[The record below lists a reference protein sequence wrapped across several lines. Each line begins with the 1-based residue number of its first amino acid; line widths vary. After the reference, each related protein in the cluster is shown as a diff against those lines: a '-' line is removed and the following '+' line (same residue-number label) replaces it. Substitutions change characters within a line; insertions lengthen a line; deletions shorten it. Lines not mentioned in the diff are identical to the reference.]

1 MAQSIFTPGPGVY
14 NVQAESPVAAVDPGY
29 GAIGQGLSNLG
40 TGLATYMKLSGSGSG
55 SKTGPSRDEVAE
67 WGEGIQKIAGLPESQ
82 RAIAYKKLVGATADK
97 GVNVGN
103 QALTSIASTFL
114 GDSPQF
120 TVGEKFEDVQEEA
133 MIKSPE
139 FGAIFA
145 QSSLA
150 NPGLPDDQKYQIAQD
165 QFMRIQATQA
175 SLEQAATFAKGVW
188 NAPDGGEAKVLAQA
202 MAVRNFSLFD
212 AVGKFEEGGLPASL
226 SSLDNY
232 GARLNAERVK
242 YNSLARLGGVSE
254 EDLKDY
260 NAQIDQYTK
269 EIENLKTTLN
279 NDNVTPALKKVL
291 GEVLGGNVK
300 GLSTIAD
307 VVARLSVLESGK
319 LAPDLQIRVMEAIG
333 LSGGKYPTD
342 PKELATVLGNGV
354 SRQILES
361 VTDTLG
367 SRVAERPSVLD
378 RFDLGFGTRPTP
390 VEGSVDGQPP
400 AQVTTSVP
408 GTSVVTIEDLA
419 NSTDPVVKDLAIKYV
434 NMPPSQLSPQAKTAE
449 IFLLAPPTGPMT
461 KDQSEIF
468 ADKVIAFSLGSQ
480 SKDKNQPYSARFV
493 SRFWN
498 SPNFLANMENLK
510 TANPS
515 LYGQVKSVLAGHL
528 EKEINVNSKR
538 TETAARKITEKAP
551 WVSYD
556 VDTGRLEINPSFY
569 TRDAAG
575 NLIPNRSTFE
585 EIPPSEKLAFL
596 KDLTEN
602 YGGDIQAAALDSY
615 QKLDTLKFQFLKV
628 PGYKDVKEF
637 MDRANSTKAVAQAE
651 ANLNRDELNA
661 VKLAPETYI
670 RQRANRGTAVSW
682 IGQGEE
688 VNSLIFRGR
697 PLARAKK
704 RNIDQASDALS
715 SIGQAVE
722 DAFTFEGSGRTV
734 TDPETGIAY
743 NQGQTMDQAPPPP
756 IVQPAGATSG
766 ISSVIE
772 GGAGFTTVT
781 KADGTVVKRE
791 GLRSWRNNNPGNL
804 EAGDFATSK
813 GAVGDDGRYAVF
825 KTYEEGREAMQSL
838 LFEGKNYRDKTISEA
853 ISRYAPPKENDTDL
867 YIKRVTDALGVSDS
881 TKLSDLS
888 GDQRATMLDA
898 MQKHEG
904 FKEGTETVVE
914 PSSGTGLDSQGRPF
928 IRPEVGAEVTE
939 SSMLGSVF
947 EAGKQALQAIGV
959 DEETGK
965 RVLDQLSEAGVLIK
979 EEVSDLVSGKPSMPL
994 PPRRPEFL
1002 GGLPEAQAKKISTE
1016 ESYKKLNIEE
1026 IANDTAANG
1035 VMKET
1040 VAITSRAIANRKNPL
1055 GAIITEWFGVSEN
1068 NKVGRDT
1075 LKAVF
1080 KSAIPSTDWENADL
1094 TDFAWCTA
1102 ALSAILYD
1110 TNNLMD
1116 NQPNLD
1122 SSDEPSRLKRNIRRA
1137 GIRIQSDRNKAL
1149 AYSTVGTAL
1158 PLTKETPSF
1167 SSLSNEKIPEKIPDN
1182 TPVGSLVVFSWGM
1195 NEEGKEG
1202 KGHTALYTGRQ
1213 QLKSSDRSKLIFG
1226 NNKKVPHIL
1235 VAGGNQGDQLKLS
1248 WFPAADVRDLRKLKN
1263 IPDMTREEIQ
1273 VLNRLTKAEGAER
1286 NVTFPEG
1293 YDKILPPRR
1302 PESME

>member
-40 TGLATYMKLSGSGSG
+40 TGLANYMKLSGSGRG

-67 WGEGIQKIAGLPESQ
+67 WGEGIQKVAGLPESQ
-82 RAIAYKKLVGATADK
+82 QAMAYKNLVAATAAR

-120 TVGEKFEDVQEEA
+120 TVGEKFEDFQEKA
-133 MIKSPE
+133 MRESPE
-139 FGAIFA
+139 FGGIYA
-145 QSSLA
+145 QTSLA
-150 NPGLPDDQKYQIAQD
+150 NPNRSEDENYQIAEQ
-165 QFMRIQATQA
+165 QFKANQARA
-175 SLEQAATFAKGVW
+175 SALNEAATFAKGVW

-202 MAVRNFSLFD
+202 MAVRNFGLFD

-226 SSLDNY
+226 NALDNY
-232 GARLNAERVK
+232 TARLNAERVK
-242 YNSLARLGGVSE
+242 YNGMARLGDVSE

-260 NAQIDQYTK
+260 NAQIDQYAA
-269 EIENLKTTLN
+269 EVVNLKTTLT

-434 NMPPSQLSPQAKTAE
+434 NMPPSQLSTQAKTAE
-449 IFLLAPPTGPMT
+449 IFLLAPPTGPIT

-493 SRFWN
+493 NRFWN

-756 IVQPAGATSG
+756 PAVVQPAGATSG

-791 GLRSWRNNNPGNL
+791 GLRSWRNNNPGNV

-813 GAVGDDGRYAVF
+813 GAIGDDGRYAVF
-825 KTYEEGREAMQSL
+825 KTYEEGREAMRSL
-838 LFEGKNYRDKTISEA
+838 LFEGKNYRSKTISEA
-853 ISRYAPPKENDTDL
+853 ISRYAPPKENDTAL

-939 SSMLGSVF
+939 SSMLGGLISSLRSALNLGSDEEAQSVA
-947 EAGKQALQAIGV
+947 EKLMQSGVIPRRPEGLSIDEPRRPEGLSV
-959 DEETGK
+959 DEPMRLPPVRGSEQNNLPPSNPRLAAAQLRQQRKDQDSIALNSESLAQLDPSTAESLVGLGSPIAGLVLRQLPWANVQAFGQYISKGK
-965 RVLDQLSEAGVLIK
+965 VNIEDVPFNSNDKVLIK
-979 EEVSDLVSGKPSMPL
+979 EKVAEALAAGRNKLSYSDWGVTGKGVLVGGLLGSAQKSVTDANFRMATFFGEVGIRKASNGDIILVDKYDFNPGPL
-994 PPRRPEFL
+994 GNKLKEALLARETGDVTTYEKLKEEAL
-1002 GGLPEAQAKKISTE
+1002 GGLSWLEATRVWAATLKI
-1016 ESYKKLNIEE
+1016 
-1026 IANDTAANG
+1026 NDTPAEEFTIN
-1035 VMKET
+1035 
-1040 VAITSRAIANRKNPL
+1040 L
-1055 GAIITEWFGVSEN
+1055 G
-1068 NKVGRDT
+1068 
-1075 LKAVF
+1075 
-1080 KSAIPSTDWENADL
+1080 
-1094 TDFAWCTA
+1094 
-1102 ALSAILYD
+1102 
-1110 TNNLMD
+1110 
-1116 NQPNLD
+1116 
-1122 SSDEPSRLKRNIRRA
+1122 
-1137 GIRIQSDRNKAL
+1137 
-1149 AYSTVGTAL
+1149 
-1158 PLTKETPSF
+1158 
-1167 SSLSNEKIPEKIPDN
+1167 
-1182 TPVGSLVVFSWGM
+1182 
-1195 NEEGKEG
+1195 
-1202 KGHTALYTGRQ
+1202 
-1213 QLKSSDRSKLIFG
+1213 KLG
-1226 NNKKVPHIL
+1226 
-1235 VAGGNQGDQLKLS
+1235 
-1248 WFPAADVRDLRKLKN
+1248 
-1263 IPDMTREEIQ
+1263 
-1273 VLNRLTKAEGAER
+1273 
-1286 NVTFPEG
+1286 
-1293 YDKILPPRR
+1293 
-1302 PESME
+1302 